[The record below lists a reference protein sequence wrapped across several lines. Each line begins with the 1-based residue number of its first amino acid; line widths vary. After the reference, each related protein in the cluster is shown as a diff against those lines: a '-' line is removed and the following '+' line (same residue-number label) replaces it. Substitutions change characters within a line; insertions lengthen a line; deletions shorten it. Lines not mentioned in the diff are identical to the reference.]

1 MKKKSFLV
9 IGMGVFGSSVAS
21 KLAELGHDVLG
32 VDNDPTVVQHMSE
45 VLTQAIQ
52 MDATDIENLRTL
64 GVPNFDVCI
73 VGRGTK
79 LDDSVLITM
88 NLKELGA
95 RYIVAKALSDA
106 QAKILKALGVDRIVF
121 PERDMGI
128 RVAQTLVAPRMVDHM
143 DLAPNY
149 SVEEISAPPELVG
162 KTLEQAKIRSRYGI
176 NVVCIKRGDTV
187 NPVPDNSDVI
197 QEGDVL
203 VVIGENKRL
212 KELRES

>member
-1 MKKKSFLV
+1 MMKKSFLV
-9 IGMGVFGSSVAS
+9 IGMGVFGSSVAT
-21 KLAELGHDVLG
+21 KLAELGHEVLG
-32 VDNDPTVVQHMSE
+32 VDTDPIVVQHMSD
-45 VLTQAIQ
+45 VLTQAVQ
-52 MDATDIENLRTL
+52 MDATDIDNLRTL

-95 RYIVAKALSDA
+95 KYIVAKALSEP

-128 RVAQTLVAPRMVDHM
+128 RMAQMLVAPRMVDHM
-143 DLAPNY
+143 DLAANY
-149 SVEEISAPPELVG
+149 SVEEIAAPPELVG
-162 KTLEQAKIRSRYGI
+162 RTLADAKFRSRYRV
-176 NVVCIKRGDTV
+176 NVVCIKRGDQI
-187 NPVPDNSDVI
+187 NPVPDNNDII

-203 VVIGENKRL
+203 VVIGENRHL
-212 KELRES
+212 QALRE

>member
-1 MKKKSFLV
+1 MKKSFLV
-9 IGMGVFGSSVAS
+9 IGMGVFGSSVATR
-21 KLAELGHDVLG
+21 LAELGHEVLG
-32 VDNDPTVVQHMSE
+32 VDTDPAVIQHMSE

-52 MDATDIENLRTL
+52 MDATDIDNLRTL

-95 RYIVAKALSDA
+95 KYIVAKALSEA

-128 RVAQTLVAPRMVDHM
+128 RMAQMLVAPRMVDHM
-143 DLAPNY
+143 DLATNY
-149 SVEEISAPPELVG
+149 GIDEIAAPPELVG
-162 KTLEQAKIRSRYGI
+162 KTLGEAKFRSRYRV
-176 NVVCIKRGDTV
+176 NVVCIKRGDQI
-187 NPVPDNSDVI
+187 NPVPDNNDVI

-203 VVIGENKRL
+203 VVIGENRH
-212 KELRES
+212 LRALRGE